1 MLQTAE
7 PHAPS
12 AKYHSLLAVLH
23 EAHDNRPHVA
33 RNVLDTLVDRQLDR
47 ESDDDVRYYV
57 FANALSKRISTEPSA
72 SINLYLRQF
81 EQPQIE
87 LFNLVATHLPTVSAA
102 GAVANRMLARHLGGR
117 RSVTLLDI
125 GIGTA
130 RQEVMLLHEMARAGT
145 LPERLTVVAVEPNAH
160 CLATAERALR
170 ETAHTLGLELRFRGI
185 GSVIEDLTPRQWA
198 ALRTDDEPLVVH
210 AAFATHHIRA
220 DHGEGRE
227 EVFARLRGL
236 DPDAIV
242 LCEPNADHHDR
253 SFVRRFESAWDHF
266 SRTFHLID
274 QLDIAPRDR
283 RALKLF
289 FTREIEDILANDEAE
304 RCERHEP
311 VSAWTARLARNG
323 FAPTADLTH
332 AADIPTSH
340 ITTSVHDGW
349 VGLDFGGVTLVAIV
363 GAVRGTS
370 DAGVAIPAGVEPA
383 SLVTGRSGRRVYA
396 D

>member
-7 PHAPS
+7 PFAPS

-33 RNVLDTLVDRQLDR
+33 RDVLDILVDRQLDR

-57 FANALSKRISTEPSA
+57 FANALAKRISTEPSA
-72 SINLYLRQF
+72 SINLYLRQY

-87 LFNLVATHLPTVSAA
+87 LFNLVARHLPTVSAA

-117 RSVTLLDI
+117 RAVTLLDI

-130 RQEVMLLHEMARAGT
+130 RQEVALLHEMARAGT
-145 LPERLTVVAVEPNAH
+145 LPERLTVVAVEPNAQ
-160 CLATAERALR
+160 CLAIAERALLDT
-170 ETAHTLGLELRFRGI
+170 TAELGIQLRFRGI
-185 GSVIEDLTPRQWA
+185 GSVIEDLTPRQWES
-198 ALRTDDEPLVVH
+198 LRTADEPLVVH

-220 DHGEGRE
+220 NQGEGRE
-227 EVFARLRGL
+227 EVFARLRAL

-242 LCEPNADHHDR
+242 LCEPNADHHNR
-253 SFVRRFESAWDHF
+253 SFVRRFENAWDHF

-283 RALKLF
+283 RAMKLF

-311 VSAWTARLARNG
+311 VDAWSARLMRNG
-323 FAPTADLTH
+323 FAPTADLAH
-332 AADIPTSH
+332 AAEVETSH
-340 ITTSVHDGW
+340 IATSVHEGW

-363 GAVRGTS
+363 CAVRGTS
-370 DAGVAIPAGVEPA
+370 EARVALPRGVLPA
-383 SLVTGRSGRRVYA
+383 SLVTGPSRVRVYA